1 MNTGAT
7 TGQRKIAYITAIFG
21 TYEKSAKEYIEQ
33 TLLSDFICFTDNP
46 NLIANNWIIDMN
58 PYHYTHP
65 SPIDQGS
72 DAAQVNSLT
81 RNKHTF
87 NIAKYYKEQW
97 HLIPRLAAYDYVVW
111 LDGTMQISNPLLSEY
126 IVTILSKGEKVITLD
141 HDWRSG
147 SLAAE
152 TADSST
158 NGKYC
163 VHWWNGQEQPYQDVI
178 RQYTTYIQDGYNDT
192 LWREAKPERPHY
204 GVFVTC
210 FVAWP
215 MVGPHAEETKR
226 FLNIWYEQNLYFTTQ
241 DQIAFPFVCQKLG
254 VQPYTFPDEVSGG
267 NQFHNIFFEK
277 LQHGL

>member
-1 MNTGAT
+1 MVEPNAV
-7 TGQRKIAYITAIFG
+7 KVAYITAIYG
-21 TYEKSAKEYIEQ
+21 TYEKSAKEYIPQ
-33 TLLSDFICFTDNP
+33 TLPSDFICFTDNP
-46 NLIANNWIIDMN
+46 DLIANGWILDTT
-58 PYHYTHP
+58 PYHYTYP
-65 SPIDQGS
+65 SPLDLGLTG
-72 DAAQVNSLT
+72 DQVNSLT

-111 LDGTMQISNPLLSEY
+111 LDGTMQISYELLSEY
-126 IVTILSKGEKVITLD
+126 IANTLSKGEKVITLD
-141 HDWRSG
+141 HDWREG

-152 TADSST
+152 TLDSST

-163 VHWWNGQEQPYQDVI
+163 VHWWNGQEQPYQDVLK
-178 RQYTTYIQDGYNDT
+178 QYNIYIQNGYDEN
-192 LWREAKPERPHY
+192 LWKQLNPTRLHY

-215 MVGPHAEETKR
+215 MNNPTHVEETTR
-226 FLNIWYEQNLYFTTQ
+226 FLNMWYEHNLRFTTQ

-254 VQPYTFPDEVSGG
+254 VYPYTFPDEVSGG

-277 LQHGL
+277 LVHGL